1 MLLIQYP
8 PTKPSIKKEAGKET
22 IFCFIRKKWVTLTP
36 EEWVRQNFLLYLTE
50 VLHFPPALIAV
61 EKQILI
67 GEVVK
72 RFDIVVFNQETIPFI
87 VVECKEMNEPL
98 TNSVMEQA
106 MRYNAALQAKYLMLT
121 NGSHTIA
128 FERKDHQYVELD
140 TLEGIQ

>member
-1 MLLIQYP
+1 MILIQYP
-8 PTKPSIKKEAGKET
+8 PTKPSIQNEAGKET

-50 VLHFPPALIAV
+50 VLHFSPALIAV
-61 EKQILI
+61 EKQIQI

-128 FERKDHQYVELD
+128 FEKKDHQYVELD